1 VVEVVVTRWSRET
14 VDAMGML
21 TCVMLPRDYD
31 SQDCSI
37 ARSLEVLGERWT
49 LLIVREALL
58 GTTRYDEFL
67 ERLGAPTNTLAK
79 RLAHLVDLEILEKR
93 AYRNGRQR
101 FEYVLTDKGRALGTV
116 VESLREWG
124 DEYLADGGPPVQVRH
139 TACGGEVE
147 VELRC
152 KKCGDQLRAGD
163 LTLRH
168 RVRRKP
174 RKLASVA

>member
-1 VVEVVVTRWSRET
+1 
-14 VDAMGML
+14 
-21 TCVMLPRDYD
+21 MLPSEYD

-49 LLIVREALL
+49 LLVVREALL

-79 RLAHLVDLEILEKR
+79 RLVHLVDLGVLEKQP
-93 AYRNGRQR
+93 YRNGRQR
-101 FEYVLTDKGRALGTV
+101 YEYVLTEKGRALGTV

-124 DEYLADGGPPVQVRH
+124 DEHLSEGHPPVQVRH
-139 TACGGEVE
+139 SSCGGEVE

-152 KKCGDQLRAGD
+152 KKCGDRLRAGD
-163 LTLRH
+163 LVHRH
-168 RVRRKP
+168 RVRRDKNP
-174 RKLASVA
+174 KLAPAA